1 VLSIGPDR
9 VLGNGQRVD
18 SGLEVGDTVI
28 FAQSNG
34 TDFKPED
41 EELLILAGRD
51 IVAVIESTTQ
61 ETPTL

>member
-1 VLSIGPDR
+1 MLSIGPGR

-18 SGLEVGDTVI
+18 SGLEVGDTVVS
-28 FAQSNG
+28 AQSSG

-41 EELLILAGRD
+41 EELLIRAERD